1 MLDPEIAVQ
10 LRQRGW
16 DVEAVTGD
24 PELEGRKDP
33 DLLRIASGQA
43 RILVA
48 DNVSDFTRLHR
59 DFMAAGETH
68 GGVLLASPAQFP
80 RSKRTVGL
88 WVTALDSLLG
98 SQGEDVI
105 WDNHC
110 AWLIADPPTP
120 GV

>member
-1 MLDPEIAVQ
+1 MKLLLDEMLDPEIAVQ

-68 GGVLLASPAQFP
+68 GGVLLAAPAQFP
-80 RSKRTVGL
+80 PATAPCPRLTRSRM
-88 WVTALDSLLG
+88 S
-98 SQGEDVI
+98 
-105 WDNHC
+105 
-110 AWLIADPPTP
+110 
-120 GV
+120 